1 LKNPIDE
8 STLRNLMAFL
18 PNPPA
23 DMVRKDGNFADLGL
37 DEADY
42 TTEDEVVDLLMAHPV
57 LMQRP
62 IAVVGERAVIGRP
75 SELVFDVLQND

>member
-1 LKNPIDE
+1 
-8 STLRNLMAFL
+8 
-18 PNPPA
+18 
-23 DMVRKDGNFADLGL
+23 MVRKDSNFVELGL

-42 TTEDEVVDLLMAHPV
+42 TTADEVVGLLMAHPV

-75 SELVFDVLQND
+75 SERVFEVLQND